1 MTYEEAIALKKVL
14 IEKLVD
20 LKVNFEVFNR
30 NDGSYIK
37 IKDKVTWDNGFHYL
51 FNEISYEQIDEYTFV
66 LWLGDLCFNEP
77 SNELIKEMEWF
88 Y

>member
-1 MTYEEAIALKKVL
+1 MFNTIVLKL
-14 IEKLVD
+14 LD

-30 NDGSYIK
+30 NDGFYIK
-37 IKDKVTWDNGFHYL
+37 IKDKITWANEFIYL
-51 FNEISYEQIDEYTFV
+51 FNEISYEQIDEFTFV

-77 SNELIKEMEWF
+77 SKELIKSMEWL